1 MILDFSMI
9 AFDKKLNDGTNIF
22 SNVRYFKKVIQNFLF
37 MILLDLSI
45 ITLKK
50 ND

>member
-1 MILDFSMI
+1 MILDFNMI
-9 AFDKKLNDGTNIF
+9 VFDKKLNDGISIF
-22 SNVRYFKKVIQNFLF
+22 SNIRYFKKVIHNFLF

-50 ND
+50 IY